1 MGVGT
6 FSVEV
11 RAGGVALGVYGGGGE
26 NSFMRSWY
34 NLNISVVDISP

>member
-6 FSVEV
+6 FSMEGRDL

-26 NSFMRSWY
+26 N
-34 NLNISVVDISP
+34 NLCDHGII